1 MGVCNQ
7 MMDVEEEWS
16 LIRSGYVRDRIRG
29 IERFTLKYDSL
40 PVGQKDVVIPS
51 DVYYEMMKYWVA
63 INVMTI
69 NMRVIKPPTFD
80 SKVQLIMIASTTFN
94 VLANRKCPF
103 DVLAYNFKCAKS
115 VSNDAL
121 EVLLATECNTH
132 LPSNSHPMPPNVYFL
147 GCVGNISKEDE
158 CDIDRRILM
167 LLTYGMG
174 KVLIMRSLSSKI
186 LGEVSD
192 YIRDPLFSKS
202 SLSLARYAYFMHR
215 RIVVLESLNST
226 KNDILAYKAQLKVF

>member
-1 MGVCNQ
+1 
-7 MMDVEEEWS
+7 MMDVEGEWS
-16 LIRSGYVRDRIRG
+16 LIRSGYVRDRVRG
-29 IERFTLKYDSL
+29 MESFTRKYDLL

-147 GCVGNISKEDE
+147 GCVGNISKEDG

-167 LLTYGMG
+167 LLAYGMS
-174 KVLIMRSLSSKI
+174 KVLIMRSFLPKVYD
-186 LGEVSD
+186 EVSD
-192 YIRDPLFSKS
+192 YIKERVFGKS

-215 RIVVLESLNST
+215 RILILESLNSI
-226 KNDILAYKAQLKVF
+226 KNDISAYKAQLKLK